1 MGGWR
6 CVIFGWRTVFVA
18 YGGLKELSL
27 NDFPSF
33 AVSSSGW
40 RVAWSF
46 MAGGGLRGSIGG
58 ATSSRRLVDSDSYGE
73 QMRRQRANA
82 ARRSLRSC
90 NFLPNV
96 DRPSTYDRS
105 VLKLVVSV
113 ANSWGNIRRVYATI
127 RRFAWRRSVNRM
139 IALTPHFGMR
149 QSIRF
154 EQCLDDVMMSW
165 SRPAP
170 AAQAISS
177 SIRSQRFSVS
187 SASSWGALRS
197 TLAEEC

>member
-1 MGGWR
+1 M
-6 CVIFGWRTVFVA
+6 
-18 YGGLKELSL
+18 
-27 NDFPSF
+27 
-33 AVSSSGW
+33 
-40 RVAWSF
+40 AWSL
-46 MAGGGLRGSIGG
+46 MTCGSLRRFIRG
-58 ATSSRRLVDSDSYGE
+58 ASSLSQAVRSDSCGDR
-73 QMRRQRANA
+73 MRRQNANA

-90 NFLPNV
+90 NLLPNV

-127 RRFAWRRSVNRM
+127 RRFAWRRSVNR
-139 IALTPHFGMR
+139 INALPTPHLGMR